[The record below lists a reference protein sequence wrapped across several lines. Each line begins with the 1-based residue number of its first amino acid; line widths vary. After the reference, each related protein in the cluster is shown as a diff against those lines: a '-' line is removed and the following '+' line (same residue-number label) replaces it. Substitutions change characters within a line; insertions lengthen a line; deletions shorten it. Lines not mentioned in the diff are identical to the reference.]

1 MSLIKRTG
9 PVDGVWKVWP
19 IRKKEV
25 PAARSLVRPLA
36 WTIWRACSCCW
47 CVRRPLESWSCQYL
61 SLPITLEA
69 RREFLEMGRRRLNAT
84 YVVMVR
90 RLFYVPSRRAFQ
102 SQTLGPLNLSH
113 AERNEEAF
121 AAGVFSSFGRSVS
134 EQRSVQQRR
143 VSRVVVCCTLGSH

>member
-9 PVDGVWKVWP
+9 PVDRVWKVWP
-19 IRKKEV
+19 IRKKEA
-25 PAARSLVRPLA
+25 PRLFARWHGQFGARARAAGACGTLLNRGLVR
-36 WTIWRACSCCW
+36 IS
-47 CVRRPLESWSCQYL
+47 L
-61 SLPITLEA
+61 SLSLS
-69 RREFLEMGRRRLNAT
+69 RRGESSSKWAA

-143 VSRVVVCCTLGSH
+143 VSRRLLHAWLALALFGQAKR